1 VGYGEEIVRFRR
13 AEAKLGAAL
22 QVARAKNLS
31 PALWKTAEVLQQTCV
46 KEREVVERDN
56 RSIYREVVPN
66 DPDLPDLGTSSYQ
79 GCGYS
84 CLCPTLAASAIS

>member
-1 VGYGEEIVRFRR
+1 MRFRR

-46 KEREVVERDN
+46 KEREVVER
-56 RSIYREVVPN
+56 RAST
-66 DPDLPDLGTSSYQ
+66 LPRGRHEAAEPMRPQ
-79 GCGYS
+79 AAMAS
-84 CLCPTLAASAIS
+84 CWEARPLVWPA